1 MQGAHTRKIFIVG
14 AGAQGN
20 VVAYLLSKADDIGSV
35 LLADIDPERARETAA
50 NVGSEKIQVDRVDA
64 SDIDGM
70 MALMRSGR
78 FDLVVNTALPEFI
91 PQVML
96 AALRTGTNYLDLSSI
111 SLYERKGKPIEQ
123 LQHEEDWKAS
133 GKTALVNGG
142 SAPGLTNIMAREGA
156 DALDEVEAIRIR
168 DYSVTSSEEFVSLWS
183 LPVFLID
190 CATEPM
196 IWEDGKP
203 KRVPIFGGEEMYD
216 FPPPIDRQ
224 GKVYYHAHEEPITI
238 PLFVGKPVRHCDY
251 KIGDPE
257 IDVWRFLVQ
266 GLGLM
271 DDTPLEIGGAR
282 VSPRDLLLRKLPRT
296 IAPQR
301 LLELAESGKLNSQSM
316 VVCDVTGRKDG
327 RDAHV
332 RLWSE
337 SPDLRT
343 ASTIV
348 PGTSDVSLVTSGPA
362 AVFSLMLLRGQIRRT
377 GVVLPEMLGRE
388 ERSIFYEGIGK
399 LGIRVQ
405 KKIDAGTGPAA

>member
-224 GKVYYHAHEEPITI
+224 EGVLPRARGADHHTALRREAGPSLRLQDRRSRDRCLAL
-238 PLFVGKPVRHCDY
+238 PGP
-251 KIGDPE
+251 
-257 IDVWRFLVQ
+257 
-266 GLGLM
+266 
-271 DDTPLEIGGAR
+271 GAR
-282 VSPRDLLLRKLPRT
+282 P
-296 IAPQR
+296 
-301 LLELAESGKLNSQSM
+301 
-316 VVCDVTGRKDG
+316 DG
-327 RDAHV
+327 RH
-332 RLWSE
+332 
-337 SPDLRT
+337 P
-343 ASTIV
+343 
-348 PGTSDVSLVTSGPA
+348 PGD
-362 AVFSLMLLRGQIRRT
+362 RR
-377 GVVLPEMLGRE
+377 R
-388 ERSIFYEGIGK
+388 
-399 LGIRVQ
+399 
-405 KKIDAGTGPAA
+405 AGEPP